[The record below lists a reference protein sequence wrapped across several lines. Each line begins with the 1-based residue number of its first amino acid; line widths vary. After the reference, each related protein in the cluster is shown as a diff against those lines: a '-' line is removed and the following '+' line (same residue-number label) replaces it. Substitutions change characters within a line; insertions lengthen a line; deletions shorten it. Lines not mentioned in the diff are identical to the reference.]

1 MLRIL
6 CLAATAGLAAILMTS
21 GPAAADSP
29 GYGGGFGYGN
39 GYGYGPSHGY
49 RARSRH
55 WRRMQRRRMHR
66 MQRRRMYRRYG
77 PPRVRVYNNYYNRRP
92 YVQRRVVNNYY
103 GYGRQYGYRPAPRRA
118 YRRAPVYRR
127 NCGGGNQLV
136 GGLLGGATGG
146 FIGNQIGSGRGN
158 MIATAAGALIGIVA
172 GSTIGRANDMRNCY

>member
-6 CLAATAGLAAILMTS
+6 SVAATAGLAAILMTS
-21 GPAAADSP
+21 GPATADSP
-29 GYGGGFGYGN
+29 GYGY
-39 GYGYGPSHGY
+39 GYGYGDGY
-49 RARSRH
+49 GPTYGHRARAMKR
-55 WRRMQRRRMHR
+55 RRMRRMHR
-66 MQRRRMYRRYG
+66 RRMAHRYG
-77 PPRVRVYNNYYNRRP
+77 PPQVRVYNNYYYRRP

-103 GYGRQYGYRPAPRRA
+103 GYGHQYGYRPAPQRV

-136 GGLLGGATGG
+136 GGLIGGATGG

-172 GSTIGRANDMRNCY
+172 GSTVGRANDLRNCY

>member
-6 CLAATAGLAAILMTS
+6 SVAATAGLAAILMTS
-21 GPAAADSP
+21 GPATADSP
-29 GYGGGFGYGN
+29 GYGY
-39 GYGYGPSHGY
+39 GYGYGDGY
-49 RARSRH
+49 SYGPTYGHRARAMKR
-55 WRRMQRRRMHR
+55 RRMRRMHR
-66 MQRRRMYRRYG
+66 RRMAHRYG
-77 PPRVRVYNNYYNRRP
+77 PPQVRVYNNYYYRRP

-103 GYGRQYGYRPAPRRA
+103 GYGHQYGYRPARQRV

-136 GGLLGGATGG
+136 GGLIGGATGG

-172 GSTIGRANDMRNCY
+172 GSTVGRANDMRNCY